1 MDVKKLLE
9 KYKDELTVIGK
20 AKMPKNMPWPPMP
33 NPQYADHGKRQ
44 YLQMARG
51 EKPMFMQWIWMK

>member
-44 YLQMARG
+44 LPSDGTGRKTDVYASG
-51 EKPMFMQWIWMK
+51 SG